1 MTPPCNNRCTFICR
15 PHRHAR
21 GCQSRASHRTIE
33 GELASLLGSPW
44 TQAGRPARPCG
55 SRRVNR
61 FVRPA
66 CIGPHASAHPA
77 DFFAFE
83 GERGAGLSDL
93 VDDRD
98 LPSLETRMNGVP
110 AVIDAPP
117 TAPPATPADFFAFEG
132 KRGAGLSDLVD
143 DRDLPSLETRMDGV
157 RAVMDAA
164 GSGRAAI
171 LGASEGA
178 PMTILFAAPPIRS
191 ARAPRLRP

>member
-15 PHRHAR
+15 PHRYAR

-98 LPSLETRMNGVP
+98 LPSLETRM
-110 AVIDAPP
+110 
-117 TAPPATPADFFAFEG
+117 
-132 KRGAGLSDLVD
+132 
-143 DRDLPSLETRMDGV
+143 DGV